1 MAEEEHGSDGL
12 ELTLEEARLIA
23 GLRRRAARELRESAA
38 RAAVPL
44 SPRSH
49 AVAEELGVSPTT
61 ARNIANCRD
70 DEKRDYPIRAEHEAQ
85 QFRLA
90 ARRCPLF
97 IAVDEDLRLYEIN
110 KGVKQG
116 LLLAPTS
123 VVAKASTLA
132 REAFVVRWAIRA
144 GCSGSGPWQRGAGE
158 FPIIACLPLSYVG
171 AFEAVL
177 AELQATESQG
187 QEVFASPHLTS
198 LGGCYAWLLTSGAIV
213 GSVKNYFA
221 AALSSWAKS
230 QHDSRR
236 APRSRAQPSAS
247 ARQQRAPPHAVGPR
261 LAAQRRVSTASS
273 APQCRRPG
281 CTQPRYPN
289 EHGGFHDHCS
299 RSCYRVV
306 ADVELAR
313 ALSAS
318 CRSDG
323 RFGV

>member
-49 AVAEELGVSPTT
+49 AVADELGVSPTT

-97 IAVDEDLRLYEIN
+97 IAVEEDLRLYEIN

-144 GCSGSGPWQRGAGE
+144 GCSGSRPWQRGAGE

-177 AELQATESQG
+177 ADIQAAESQG
-187 QEVFASPHLTS
+187 QEVLASPHLTS

-213 GSVKNYFA
+213 GTVKNYFA
-221 AALSSWAKS
+221 AALTGW
-230 QHDSRR
+230 
-236 APRSRAQPSAS
+236 
-247 ARQQRAPPHAVGPR
+247 ARQQREPPHAAGPR
-261 LAAQRRVSTASS
+261 PAAQRGVSTVSS

-289 EHGGFHDHCS
+289 KYGGFHDHCS
-299 RSCYRVV
+299 RSCWRVV

-323 RFGV
+323 GSGV

>member
-1 MAEEEHGSDGL
+1 MAEEEHGSDEL

-38 RAAVPL
+38 RAAIPL

-49 AVAEELGVSPTT
+49 AVADELGVSPTT
-61 ARNIANCRD
+61 ATNIANCRG
-70 DEKRDYPIRAEHEAQ
+70 DEKRDFSSRAEHEAQ

-97 IAVDEDLRLYEIN
+97 IAVEEDLRLYEIN

-132 REAFVVRWAIRA
+132 REAFVVRWVIRTRR
-144 GCSGSGPWQRGAGE
+144 WQRGAGG
-158 FPIIACLPLSYVG
+158 FPIIACLPLSYVE

-177 AELQATESQG
+177 ADLQATESQG
-187 QEVFASPHLTS
+187 QEVLASPHLTS

-213 GSVKNYFA
+213 GTVKNYFA
-221 AALSSWAKS
+221 AALTGW
-230 QHDSRR
+230 
-236 APRSRAQPSAS
+236 
-247 ARQQRAPPHAVGPR
+247 ARQQREPPHAAGPR
-261 LAAQRRVSTASS
+261 PAAQRGVSTVSS

-289 EHGGFHDHCS
+289 KYGGFHDHCS
-299 RSCYRVV
+299 KSCWRVV

-313 ALSAS
+313 ASSAS
-318 CRSDG
+318 CRSDD

>member
-132 REAFVVRWAIRA
+132 REAFVVRWVIRTRR
-144 GCSGSGPWQRGAGE
+144 WQRGAGG
-158 FPIIACLPLSYVG
+158 FPIIACLPLSYVE

-177 AELQATESQG
+177 ADLQATESQG
-187 QEVFASPHLTS
+187 QEVLASPHLTS

-289 EHGGFHDHCS
+289 KYGGFHDHCS
-299 RSCYRVV
+299 RSCWRVV

-313 ALSAS
+313 ASSAS
-318 CRSDG
+318 CRSDDRLG
-323 RFGV
+323 F